1 MRALTISKSETFRSV
16 IISSF
21 ALLAVYF
28 TPALSHLLN
37 FPLYLIEPMR
47 LMLIVAMVHSNKQNA
62 FLLAISLPLFS
73 FAVSGHPVFYKMLL
87 ISAELTLNVWLF
99 FMFLRI
105 VKNSFTAMLT
115 SIVISK
121 AVYYLVKA
129 VLISLAVSG
138 PGLFSTPIWIQVL
151 TTLIFS
157 GYAFVMLNG
166 KGLKISGKDS
176 K

>member
-1 MRALTISKSETFRSV
+1 MKAITISKPESFNS
-16 IISSF
+16 IIINSA
-21 ALLAVYF
+21 ALLLVYF

-47 LMLIVAMVHSNKQNA
+47 LMLIVAMVHSNRQNA

-73 FAVSGHPVFYKMLL
+73 FAASGHPVFYKMLL
-87 ISAELTLNVWLF
+87 ISAELTLNVWLY

-105 VKNSFTAMLT
+105 FKNSFTAML
-115 SIVISK
+115 SGIVLSK
-121 AVYYLVKA
+121 VVYYLIKA
-129 VLISLAVSG
+129 LLISLAVTG

-157 GYAFVMLNG
+157 GYAFIILN
-166 KGLKISGKDS
+166 KKKR
-176 K
+176 